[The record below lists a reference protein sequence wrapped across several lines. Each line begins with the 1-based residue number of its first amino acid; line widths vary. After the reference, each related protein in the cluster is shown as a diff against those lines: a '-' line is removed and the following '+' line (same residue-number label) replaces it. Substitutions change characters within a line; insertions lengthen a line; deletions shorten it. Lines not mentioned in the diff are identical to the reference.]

1 MPVPPLYDIVPPPG
15 AAVFAGCGVGVAV
28 GVTGLVLEPDDPT
41 AEGTLAGGGRAL
53 GVSGAVGVGVG
64 VSGVAV
70 AVGGAG
76 VGVSVGAGSGG
87 GSTSTEPRL
96 AASAWAAAACVTA
109 SVGLNVTGVDAD
121 AAVSGGAPV
130 AASGTAETIRV
141 RGGTAASGTGVGTL
155 MSPRVTTIKPALPM
169 TKSTAAISNGIDR
182 LIGS

>member
-1 MPVPPLYDIVPPPG
+1 MI
-15 AAVFAGCGVGVAV
+15 A
-28 GVTGLVLEPDDPT
+28 
-41 AEGTLAGGGRAL
+41 AEGKRRQAREAL
-53 GVSGAVGVGVG
+53 FRVVYQADLMGETYGQ
-64 VSGVAV
+64 
-70 AVGGAG
+70 
-76 VGVSVGAGSGG
+76 
-87 GSTSTEPRL
+87 
-96 AASAWAAAACVTA
+96 AWAAAACVTA